1 MHVET
6 AQWGL
11 GCLERHAQGDGDE
24 WLEAALWAGRH
35 LADIENEKGELP
47 QLAPFPHTFRLDPP
61 WLSALGQGEAA
72 SLLVRLHAATGE
84 DGFADA
90 ALGALEPMRVRTA
103 DGGAMDLLD
112 GRPFPE
118 EYPTTPPSFVL
129 NGGIFALW
137 GFLDVALGLGDERAR
152 ADFDAG
158 VETLAANIHRWDNG
172 WWSLYDLRTKPI
184 RNVASPA
191 YHALHI
197 TQLEAMQLVAPK
209 PQLQVARDRFASY
222 LEKRPERAA
231 RLRVEDDVPR
241 ARPAQHLPRPQAAD
255 LARQGMSLV
264 LCYHAVS
271 PTWPAALSV
280 EPGALREPARRA
292 AAPRLRARD
301 LLRRRRRAPGPKKA
315 AITFDDSYASVHAL
329 ARPILESRGAVA
341 TVFVPTAYVTP
352 GTPMSWP
359 GIDNWVGTES
369 TRTSCC
375 R

>member
-1 MHVET
+1 MSVRIRAKRGKPPGETGFLSTAGSLELPVGPRVERGSLGGYYIDFRSKALDPATPPSWLPPLEDQMHVET

-11 GCLERHAQGDGDE
+11 GCLERHALGDGDE

-72 SLLVRLHAATGE
+72 SLLVRLHAITGE
-84 DGFADA
+84 VGLADA

-137 GFLDVALGLGDERAR
+137 GFLDVALGLGDEQAR

-172 WWSLYDLRTKPI
+172 WWSLYDLRTHPI

-222 LEKRPERAA
+222 LEKRPNELRAYA
-231 RLRVEDDVPR
+231 SKTMFRVLVPR
-241 ARPAQHLPRPQAAD
+241 NSY
-255 LARQGMSLV
+255 LARRL
-264 LCYHAVS
+264 
-271 PTWPAALSV
+271 PTS
-280 EPGALREPARRA
+280 PAR
-292 AAPRLRARD
+292 
-301 LLRRRRRAPGPKKA
+301 G
-315 AITFDDSYASVHAL
+315 
-329 ARPILESRGAVA
+329 
-341 TVFVPTAYVTP
+341 
-352 GTPMSWP
+352 
-359 GIDNWVGTES
+359 
-369 TRTSCC
+369 
-375 R
+375 